1 MPTEDSDAGRASG
14 FSVEE
19 DAEGGFRW
27 SAFAPAGARNG
38 L

>member
-19 DAEGGFRW
+19 DAEGGFR
-27 SAFAPAGARNG
+27 
-38 L
+38 